1 MKKFSVFL
9 VLFCLQVYDLQAHVV
24 CLGNN
29 FYRLCQGINYQNEPV
44 RITLSGPPQ
53 NRYISGFIG
62 SNGMGLKLTQ
72 IQNTI
77 RLQGYFG
84 QKQINVQAY
93 EVQNIEFA
101 TGHVGMENFNL
112 RTYKNG
118 DVYHIIGFI
127 GFVHINEY
135 TTSLDNEITL
145 DFQMPFIPI
154 SARYFLKHN
163 TY

>member
-1 MKKFSVFL
+1 M
-9 VLFCLQVYDLQAHVV
+9 
-24 CLGNN
+24 N
-29 FYRLCQGINYQNEPV
+29 
-44 RITLSGPPQ
+44 
-53 NRYISGFIG
+53 
-62 SNGMGLKLTQ
+62 LKLTQ

-84 QKQINVQAY
+84 QKQINIDAY

-154 SARYFLKHN
+154 SARYFLRHN
-163 TY
+163 TP